1 MNLPELIKQLHFTTS
16 RSGGSGGQNVNKA
29 ETAVTAWLSLDEC
42 PAIDDTEKGVIRQK
56 LANRINAEGMLMVR
70 VQVHRTQWA
79 NKQEAIKIVSRLLT
93 QALQKKKPR
102 IATKVSAG
110 AKEKRLQS
118 KKRKSE
124 IKSGRGKIR
133 FDRNA

>member
-1 MNLPELIKQLHFTTS
+1 MNLREVIKQLHFTTS
-16 RSGGSGGQNVNKA
+16 RSGGSGGQNVNKV
-29 ETAVTAWLSLDEC
+29 ETAVTAWLPLDEC
-42 PAIDDTEKGVIRQK
+42 AGVDDIEKELIRQK
-56 LANRINAEGMLMVR
+56 LSNRINAEGKLMVR

-110 AKEKRLQS
+110 AKERRLQS

>member
-16 RSGGSGGQNVNKA
+16 RSGGSGGQNVNKV
-29 ETAVTAWLSLDEC
+29 ETAVTAWLTLDEC

>member
-1 MNLPELIKQLHFTTS
+1 MNLREVIKQLHFTTS
-16 RSGGSGGQNVNKA
+16 RSGGSGGQNVNKV
-29 ETAVTAWLSLDEC
+29 ETAVTAWLPLDEC
-42 PAIDDTEKGVIRQK
+42 AAVDDIEKELIRQK
-56 LANRINAEGMLMVR
+56 LSNRINAEGKLMVR

-110 AKEKRLQS
+110 AKERRLQS
-118 KKRKSE
+118 KKIKSE

>member
-16 RSGGSGGQNVNKA
+16 RSGGSGGQNVNKV
-29 ETAVTAWLSLDEC
+29 ETAVTAWLPIDDC
-42 PAIDDTEKGVIRQK
+42 AAIDDTEKEVVRQK
-56 LANRINAEGMLMVR
+56 LVNRINAEGMLMVR

-79 NKQEAIKIVSRLLT
+79 NKQEAIKIISRLLT

>member
-1 MNLPELIKQLHFTTS
+1 MNLTELIKQLHFTTS
-16 RSGGSGGQNVNKA
+16 RSGGSGGQNVNKV
-29 ETAVTAWLSLDEC
+29 ETAVTAWLPLDDC
-42 PAIDDTEKGVIRQK
+42 AAIDDTEKEVIRQK

>member
-16 RSGGSGGQNVNKA
+16 RSGGSGGQNVNKV
-29 ETAVTAWLSLDEC
+29 ETAVTAWLSLDDC
-42 PAIDDTEKGVIRQK
+42 AAIDDTEKEVIRQK
-56 LANRINAEGMLMVR
+56 HANRINAEGILMVR

-79 NKQEAIKIVSRLLT
+79 NKQESIKIVARLLT

>member
-16 RSGGSGGQNVNKA
+16 RSGGSGGQNVNKV
-29 ETAVTAWLSLDEC
+29 ETAVTAWLPIDDC
-42 PAIDDTEKGVIRQK
+42 AAIDNTEKEVIRQK

-79 NKQEAIKIVSRLLT
+79 NKQEAIKIISRLLT

>member
-1 MNLPELIKQLHFTTS
+1 MNLTELIKQLHFTTS
-16 RSGGSGGQNVNKA
+16 RSGGSGGQNVNKV
-29 ETAVTAWLSLDEC
+29 ETAVTARLPLDDC
-42 PAIDDTEKGVIRQK
+42 AAIDDTEKEVIRQK
-56 LANRINAEGMLMVR
+56 LANRINMEGMLMVR

>member
-1 MNLPELIKQLHFTTS
+1 MNLTELIKQLHFTTS
-16 RSGGSGGQNVNKA
+16 RSGGSGGQNVNKV
-29 ETAVTAWLSLDEC
+29 ETAVTAWLPLDDC
-42 PAIDDTEKGVIRQK
+42 AAINDTEKEVIRQK

>member
-16 RSGGSGGQNVNKA
+16 RSGGSGGQNVNKV

-42 PAIDDTEKGVIRQK
+42 PAIDDREKEVIREK
-56 LANRINAEGMLMVR
+56 LANRINAEGMFMVR

-79 NKQEAIKIVSRLLT
+79 NKQEAIKIVARLLT

-133 FDRNA
+133 FDRKA